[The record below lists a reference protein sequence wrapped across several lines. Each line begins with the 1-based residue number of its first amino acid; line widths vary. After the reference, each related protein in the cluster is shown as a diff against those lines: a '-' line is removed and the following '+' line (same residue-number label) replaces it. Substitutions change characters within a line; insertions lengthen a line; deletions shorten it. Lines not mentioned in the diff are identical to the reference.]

1 MVCYNCGC
9 NLSEHEFCTNC
20 GADVSVYKKVI
31 KISNSFYNE
40 GLEKAGV
47 RDLTGA
53 IQSLRQCLKFNKNNV
68 EARNL
73 LGLVYFETG
82 EVVAAL
88 SEWVISKNLRP
99 KKNIADDYIE
109 IVQSNPTRLD
119 TINKTIKKY
128 NQALLYCNQES
139 KDLAII
145 QLKKV
150 LSLNPKYIR
159 AHQLL
164 ALLYIDAED
173 WQRAERELLR
183 CEQIDAGNT
192 TTRRYLK
199 EVNLMLHPEETE
211 DGGRA
216 LKKKKKEKA
225 DEILRYQSGN
235 EMIIQPLDVKEP
247 KGVSFSAILYLLIGL
262 AIGVAMTIFLIL
274 PARIQAARDSVSDQ
288 LKNVSEQLAAE
299 SATTNDLQQRLD
311 TLQRE
316 NNDLRSEMEAYV
328 GSDGTI
334 QIMDNMLSAVNG
346 YLKNPEDVEQVA
358 SYLESIQSEVTLT
371 ETSESFQAVYESL
384 LEAVGPSVAKTYYED
399 GMAAYRQ
406 EVYADAVQNLEKAY
420 IYDSG
425 NIDVVYNLANAYYR
439 NEDYVNAATYYQ
451 LVVDNFSGTERARR
465 SEDYLE
471 EIRNMQG

>member
-1 MVCYNCGC
+1 MICYNCGC
-9 NLSEHEFCTNC
+9 TLSEHDFCTNC
-20 GADVSVYKKVI
+20 GVDVSVYKKVLRL
-31 KISNSFYNE
+31 SNNFYNE

-47 RDLTGA
+47 RDLSGA
-53 IQSLRQCLKFNKNNV
+53 IQSLRQSLKFNKNNV

-99 KKNIADDYIE
+99 KKNIADNYIDV
-109 IVQSNPTRLD
+109 VQSNPTRLD

-128 NQALLYCNQES
+128 NQALLYCHQDS

-173 WQRAERELLR
+173 WPRAERELQR

-192 TTRRYLK
+192 TTKRYLK
-199 EVNLMLHPEETE
+199 EVAAMLHPEETE
-211 DGGRA
+211 ESRGSR
-216 LKKKKKEKA
+216 KKKKEKT
-225 DEILRYQSGN
+225 EEVFRYQSGN
-235 EMIIQPLDVKEP
+235 ETIIQPLDVKEP
-247 KGVSFSAILYLLIGL
+247 KGVSLSVIFYLLIGL
-262 AIGVAMTIFLIL
+262 GIGVAMTVFLIL
-274 PARIQAARDSVSDQ
+274 PARIQAVRDNVSEQ
-288 LKNVSEQLAAE
+288 LKTVSEQLAAE
-299 SATTNDLQQRLD
+299 SATTNELQQKLD

-316 NNDLRSEMEAYV
+316 NNDLYTELENYV

-334 QIMDNMLSAVNG
+334 QMMDNMLAAVNG
-346 YLKNPEDVEQVA
+346 YLENPEDVEQVA
-358 SYLESIQSEVTLT
+358 EYLESIRGDVNIE
-371 ETSESFQAVYESL
+371 ETSESFQAVYQSL
-384 LEAVGPSVAKTYYED
+384 LAAVGPSVAQTYYDD

-406 EVYADAVQNLEKAY
+406 EVYADAIQNLEKAY
-420 IYDSG
+420 IYDSE
-425 NIDVVYNLANAYYR
+425 NIDVIYNLANAYYR
-439 NEDYVNAATYYQ
+439 NEDYENAAVYYQ
-451 LVVDNFSGTERARR
+451 LVIDNFPGTERANR
-465 SEDYLE
+465 SEDYME
-471 EIRNMQG
+471 EIRSMQ

>member
-1 MVCYNCGC
+1 MICYNCGC
-9 NLSEHEFCTNC
+9 ALSEHDFCTNC
-20 GADVSVYKKVI
+20 GVDVSIYKKVL
-31 KISNSFYNE
+31 KISNNFYNE

-53 IQSLRQCLKFNKNNV
+53 IQSLRQSLKFNKNNV

-99 KKNIADDYIE
+99 KKNIADDYIDM
-109 IVQSNPTRLD
+109 VQSNPTRLD

-128 NQALLYCNQES
+128 NQALLYCHQES

-150 LSLNPKYIR
+150 LSLNPRYIR

-173 WQRAERELLR
+173 WPRAERELLR
-183 CEQIDAGNT
+183 CEQIDVGNIT
-192 TTRRYLK
+192 TKRYLK
-199 EVNLMLHPEETE
+199 EVTLMLHPEETE
-211 DGGRA
+211 DA
-216 LKKKKKEKA
+216 KTPKKKKKEA
-225 DEILRYQSGN
+225 PEEVFRYQSGN
-235 EMIIQPLDVKEP
+235 ETIIQPLDVKEP

-262 AIGVAMTIFLIL
+262 AIGVAMTVFLIL
-274 PARIQAARDSVSDQ
+274 PARIQAVRDSNSEE
-288 LKNVSEQLAAE
+288 LRTVSEQLASE
-299 SATTNDLQQRLD
+299 SATTNDLQQKLE

-316 NNDLRSEMEAYV
+316 NSDLYTEMEAYV
-328 GSDGTI
+328 GTDGTI
-334 QIMDNMLSAVNG
+334 QTMDKMLSAVND
-346 YLKNPEDVEQVA
+346 YLKEPEDVGQVA
-358 SYLESIQSEVTLT
+358 SYLESIQNEVVLT
-371 ETSESFQAVYESL
+371 ETSESFQAVYQSL
-384 LEAVGPSVAKTYYED
+384 LEAVGPSVAEEYYED

-406 EVYADAVQNLEKAY
+406 EVYADAIQNLEKAY
-420 IYDSG
+420 IYDAG

-439 NEDYVNAATYYQ
+439 NGDYENAAIYYQ
-451 LVVDNFSGTERARR
+451 KVIDNFPNTERANR
-465 SEDYLE
+465 SADYME
-471 EIRNMQG
+471 EINSMQ

>member
-1 MVCYNCGC
+1 MICYNCGC
-9 NLSEHEFCTNC
+9 TLSEHDFCTAC
-20 GADVSVYKKVI
+20 GADVSIYKKVLR
-31 KISNSFYNE
+31 ISNNFYNE

-53 IQSLRQCLKFNKNNV
+53 IQSLRQSLKFNKNNV
-68 EARNL
+68 DARNL

-99 KKNIADDYIE
+99 KKNIADDYIDM
-109 IVQSNPTRLD
+109 VQSNPTRLD

-128 NQALLYCNQES
+128 NQALLYCHQDS

-192 TTRRYLK
+192 TTKRYLK
-199 EVNLMLHPEETE
+199 EVNLMLHHEEAE
-211 DGGRA
+211 DA
-216 LKKKKKEKA
+216 KTPKKKKKEA
-225 DEILRYQSGN
+225 SEEVFRYQSGN
-235 EMIIQPLDVKEP
+235 ETIIQPLDVKEP
-247 KGVSFSAILYLLIGL
+247 KGVSFSAIVYLLIGL
-262 AIGVAMTIFLIL
+262 AIGVAMTVFLIL
-274 PARIQAARDSVSDQ
+274 PARIQAVRD
-288 LKNVSEQLAAE
+288 NVSEQLKTVSEQLSAE
-299 SATTNDLQQRLD
+299 SATTNELQQRLD

-316 NNDLRSEMEAYV
+316 NNDLRTEMEAYV
-328 GSDGTI
+328 GTDGTI
-334 QIMDNMLSAVNG
+334 ETMDNMLTAVNN

-358 SYLESIQSEVTLT
+358 SYLESIQNDVVLT
-371 ETSESFQAVYESL
+371 DTSESFQAVYRSL
-384 LEAVGPSVAKTYYED
+384 LEAVGPSVAKTYYDD
-399 GMAAYRQ
+399 GMASYRQ

-420 IYDSG
+420 IYDSE
-425 NIDVVYNLANAYYR
+425 NVDVVYNLANAYYR
-439 NEDYVNAATYYQ
+439 SGDFENAAVYYQ
-451 LVVDNFSGTERARR
+451 LVIDNFPDTERARR
-465 SEDYLE
+465 SADYLE
-471 EIRNMQG
+471 EIESAQ

>member
-1 MVCYNCGC
+1 MICYNCGC
-9 NLSEHEFCTNC
+9 TLSEHDFCTNC
-20 GADVSVYKKVI
+20 GVDVSIYKKVM
-31 KISNSFYNE
+31 KLSNNFYNE

-47 RDLTGA
+47 RDLSGA
-53 IQSLRQCLKFNKNNV
+53 IQSLRQSLKFNKNNV

-99 KKNIADDYIE
+99 KKNIADDYIDV
-109 IVQSNPTRLD
+109 VQSNPTRLD

-128 NQALLYCNQES
+128 NQALLYCHQDS
-139 KDLAII
+139 KDLAVI

-173 WQRAERELLR
+173 WPRAERELLR

-192 TTRRYLK
+192 TTKRYLK
-199 EVNLMLHPEETE
+199 EVNAMLHPEEKQE
-211 DGGRA
+211 EKSAKR
-216 LKKKKKEKA
+216 KKKEPS
-225 DEILRYQSGN
+225 EEVFRYQSGN
-235 EMIIQPLDVKEP
+235 ETIIQPLDVKEP

-262 AIGVAMTIFLIL
+262 GIGVAMTVFLIL
-274 PARIQAARDSVSDQ
+274 PARIQAVRDNVSEQ
-288 LKNVSEQLAAE
+288 LRIVSEQLAAE
-299 SATTNDLQQRLD
+299 SATTNDLEQKLD

-316 NNDLRSEMEAYV
+316 NNDLYTELENYV
-328 GSDGTI
+328 GTDGTI
-334 QIMDNMLSAVNG
+334 QTMEKMLAAVNG
-346 YLKNPEDVEQVA
+346 YLQNPEDVEQVA
-358 SYLESIQSEVTLT
+358 EYLESIRGEVNIE
-371 ETSESFQAVYESL
+371 ETSEAFQAVYQSL
-384 LEAVGPSVAKTYYED
+384 LAAVGPSVAQTYYDD

-406 EVYADAVQNLEKAY
+406 EVYADAIQNLEKAY
-420 IYDSG
+420 IYNPE

-439 NEDYVNAATYYQ
+439 NEDYENAAVYYQ
-451 LVVDNFSGTERARR
+451 LVIDNFPGTERANR
-465 SEDYLE
+465 SADYME
-471 EIRNMQG
+471 EISSMQ

>member
-1 MVCYNCGC
+1 MICYNCGC
-9 NLSEHEFCTNC
+9 ALSEHDFCTNC
-20 GADVSVYKKVI
+20 GVDVSIYKKVL
-31 KISNSFYNE
+31 KISNNFYNE
-40 GLEKAGV
+40 GLEKANV

-53 IQSLRQCLKFNKNNV
+53 IQSLRQSLKFNKNNV

-109 IVQSNPTRLD
+109 MVQSNPTRLD

-128 NQALLYCNQES
+128 NQALLYCHQES

-183 CEQIDAGNT
+183 CEQIDIGNIT
-192 TTRRYLK
+192 TKRYLK
-199 EVNLMLHPEETE
+199 EVTLMLHPEETE
-211 DGGRA
+211 ETKSP
-216 LKKKKKEKA
+216 KKKKKEA
-225 DEILRYQSGN
+225 PEEVFRYQSGN
-235 EMIIQPLDVKEP
+235 ETIIQPLDVKEP

-262 AIGVAMTIFLIL
+262 AIGVAMTVFLIL
-274 PARIQAARDSVSDQ
+274 PARIQAVRDSVSEE
-288 LKNVSEQLAAE
+288 LKSVSEQLASE
-299 SATTNDLQQRLD
+299 SATTNDLQQRLE

-316 NNDLRSEMEAYV
+316 NNDLYTEMEAYV
-328 GSDGTI
+328 GTDGTI
-334 QIMDNMLSAVNG
+334 QTMDKMLSAVSD

-358 SYLESIQSEVTLT
+358 SYLESIQNEVVLT
-371 ETSESFQAVYESL
+371 ETSEPFQAVYQSL
-384 LEAVGPSVAKTYYED
+384 LEAVGPSVAENYYED

-406 EVYADAVQNLEKAY
+406 EVYADAIQNLEKAY
-420 IYDSG
+420 IYDAG

-439 NEDYVNAATYYQ
+439 NGDYENAAIYYQ
-451 LVVDNFSGTERARR
+451 KVIDNFPNTERANR
-465 SEDYLE
+465 SADYME
-471 EIRNMQG
+471 EINSMQ

>member
-1 MVCYNCGC
+1 MICYNCGC
-9 NLSEHEFCTNC
+9 TLSEHDFCTNC
-20 GADVSVYKKVI
+20 GVDVSIYKKVM
-31 KISNSFYNE
+31 KLSNNFYNE

-47 RDLTGA
+47 RDLSGA
-53 IQSLRQCLKFNKNNV
+53 IQSLRQSLKFNKNNV

-99 KKNIADDYIE
+99 KKNIADDYIDV
-109 IVQSNPTRLD
+109 VQSNPTRLD

-128 NQALLYCNQES
+128 NQALLYCHQDS
-139 KDLAII
+139 KDLAVI

-173 WQRAERELLR
+173 WPRAERELLR

-192 TTRRYLK
+192 TTKRYLK
-199 EVNLMLHPEETE
+199 EVNAMLHPEEKQE
-211 DGGRA
+211 EKSAKR
-216 LKKKKKEKA
+216 KKKESS
-225 DEILRYQSGN
+225 EEVFRYQSGN
-235 EMIIQPLDVKEP
+235 ETIIQPLDVKEP

-262 AIGVAMTIFLIL
+262 GIGVAMTVFLIL
-274 PARIQAARDSVSDQ
+274 PARIQAVRDNVSEQ
-288 LKNVSEQLAAE
+288 LRTVSEQLAAE
-299 SATTNDLQQRLD
+299 SATTNDLEQKLD

-316 NNDLRSEMEAYV
+316 NNDLYTELENYV
-328 GSDGTI
+328 GTDGTI
-334 QIMDNMLSAVNG
+334 QTMEKMLAAVNG
-346 YLKNPEDVEQVA
+346 YLQNPEDVEQVA
-358 SYLESIQSEVTLT
+358 EYLESIRGEVNIE
-371 ETSESFQAVYESL
+371 ETSEAFQAVYQSL
-384 LEAVGPSVAKTYYED
+384 LAAVGPSVAQTYYDD

-406 EVYADAVQNLEKAY
+406 EVYADAIQNLEKAY
-420 IYDSG
+420 IYNPE

-439 NEDYVNAATYYQ
+439 NEDYENAAVYYQ
-451 LVVDNFSGTERARR
+451 LVIDNFPGTERANR
-465 SEDYLE
+465 SADYME
-471 EIRNMQG
+471 EISSMQ

>member
-1 MVCYNCGC
+1 
-9 NLSEHEFCTNC
+9 LSEHDFCTGC
-20 GADVSVYKKVI
+20 GADVSIYKKVI
-31 KISNSFYNE
+31 RISNNFYNE

-53 IQSLRQCLKFNKNNV
+53 IQSLRQSLKFNKNNV

-99 KKNIADDYIE
+99 KKNIADDYIDM
-109 IVQSNPTRLD
+109 VQSNPTRLD

-128 NQALLYCNQES
+128 NQALLYCHQDS

-164 ALLYIDAED
+164 ALLYIDGED
-173 WQRAERELLR
+173 WPRAERELRR
-183 CEQIDAGNT
+183 CEQIDAGNIT
-192 TTRRYLK
+192 TKRYLK
-199 EVNLMLHPEETE
+199 EVSLMLNHEEAE
-211 DGGRA
+211 EGRVP
-216 LKKKKKEKA
+216 KKKKKETP
-225 DEILRYQSGN
+225 EEVFRYQSGN
-235 EMIIQPLDVKEP
+235 ETIIQPLDVKEP
-247 KGVSFSAILYLLIGL
+247 KGVSFSTIVYLLIGL
-262 AIGVAMTIFLIL
+262 AIGVAMTVFLIL
-274 PARIQAARDSVSDQ
+274 PARIQAVRD
-288 LKNVSEQLAAE
+288 NVSEQLKTVSEQLSAE
-299 SATTNDLQQRLD
+299 SATTNDLQQKLD

-316 NNDLRSEMEAYV
+316 NNDLRTEMEAYV
-328 GSDGTI
+328 GTDGTI
-334 QIMDNMLSAVNG
+334 ETMDDMLAAVNN
-346 YLKNPEDVEQVA
+346 YLKDPGDVGQVA
-358 SYLESIQSEVTLT
+358 SYLESIQNDVALT
-371 ETSESFQAVYESL
+371 ETSESFQAVYQSL
-384 LEAVGPSVAKTYYED
+384 LEAVGPSVAKAYYDD

-406 EVYADAVQNLEKAY
+406 EVYTDAVQNLEKAY

-439 NEDYVNAATYYQ
+439 SGDFSNAAVYYQ
-451 LVVDNFSGTERARR
+451 RVMDNFPGTERARR

-471 EIRNMQG
+471 EINSAQ